1 MADTDLA
8 ARLRDRLLRL
18 QPDLSK
24 WSRYYEGR
32 QGLSYMA
39 PELIREMEGRI
50 QPVIVNWPRLVVDSL
65 EERLDVEGFRIN
77 QRVESR
83 LWDFWQANGLD
94 EASQQAHVD
103 ALAMRRSYVI
113 VGANDS
119 GDTPLITVESASQ
132 VYAVRDPRTRQVTQ
146 AIKRWTDDDDNEFLT
161 LYLPDRTV
169 YLVTESH
176 GRVVREYDVDVH
188 NLGVVPVVP
197 IVNRSRITDNDG
209 VSELADVAPLSDAAC
224 KIATDMM
231 ISAEFH
237 AMPRRVVVGMG
248 EDDQF
253 DSDGRP
259 LSKWA
264 QVAGRIWTIDAL
276 PSEVNVQQFAEAQLA
291 NFHQTLNTLA
301 RMVASMS
308 GLPPH
313 FLGYS
318 DANPTSAD
326 AIRSAET
333 RLVKRAERRQRAFG
347 GAWEQVMRLA
357 LLVADGSL
365 PEGIDSL
372 ETIWRDASTPTVAQ
386 KADAAVKLRT
396 AGLISLRQA
405 REDLGYSQEQIAV
418 MEADD
423 TRAVDRV
430 LGGDFTALLGPKP
443 AAADNTAK
451 DDAAALKAKAE
462 AMGQLIRAGV
472 EPEDAARQVGLDVD
486 FTGAVPVSLRLPSTD
501 AKTLEGP

>member
-1 MADTDLA
+1 MADDTALA
-8 ARLRDRLLRL
+8 AALRDRLIRK
-18 QPDLSK
+18 QPDLDK

-32 QGLSYMA
+32 QSLTYMA

-50 QPVIVNWPRLVVDSL
+50 QPVAVNWPRLVVDSL

-103 ALAMRRSYVI
+103 ALAMRRAYVI
-113 VGANDS
+113 VGSPDVP
-119 GDTPLITVESASQ
+119 GDAPVITVESAAQ
-132 VYAVRDPRTRQVTQ
+132 VWADRDPRTRAVTR
-146 AIKRWTDDDDNEFLT
+146 AIKRWTDEDDNEFLT

-169 YLVTESH
+169 YLVTEYN
-176 GRVVREYDVDVH
+176 GRVTREYDTDVH
-188 NLGVVPVVP
+188 NLGIVPVVP
-197 IVNRSRITDNDG
+197 LVNRARLTDTEG
-209 VSELADVAPLSDAAC
+209 VSELADVVPLSDAAC
-224 KIATDMM
+224 KVATDMM

-248 EDDQF
+248 EDDQY
-253 DSDGRP
+253 DQDGRP

-264 QVAGRIWTIDAL
+264 QIAGRIWTIDAL
-276 PSEVNVQQFAEAQLA
+276 PTEVNVQQFAEANLA

-357 LLVADGSL
+357 LVIADGDL
-365 PEGIDSL
+365 PDGIDSL
-372 ETIWRDASTPTVAQ
+372 ETIWRDASTPTIAQ
-386 KADAAVKLRT
+386 KADAVTKLRT

-423 TRAVDRV
+423 TKAVDRV
-430 LGGDFTALLGPKP
+430 LAGDFESLLGPKP
-443 AAADNTAK
+443 AP
-451 DDAAALKAKAE
+451 
-462 AMGQLIRAGV
+462 V
-472 EPEDAARQVGLDVD
+472 EPSPVPAD
-486 FTGAVPVSLRLPSTD
+486 GA
-501 AKTLEGP
+501 

>member
-1 MADTDLA
+1 MADDTDLA
-8 ARLRDRLLRL
+8 AQLRDRLIRL

-24 WSRYYEGR
+24 WSRYYEGK

-77 QRVESR
+77 QRVEDR

-113 VGANDS
+113 VGS
-119 GDTPLITVESASQ
+119 GDMPGDAPVITVESAAQ
-132 VYAVRDPRTRQVTQ
+132 VYADRDPRTRRVTR
-146 AIKRWTDDDDNEFLT
+146 AIKRWTDDADNEFLT

-169 YLVTESH
+169 YLVTEFQ
-176 GRVVREYDVDVH
+176 GRVTREYDTDVH

-197 IVNRSRITDNDG
+197 IVNRSRITDTDG
-209 VSELADVAPLSDAAC
+209 VSELADVVPLSDAAC

-253 DSDGRP
+253 DQNGRP

-264 QVAGRIWTIDAL
+264 QIAGRIWTIDAL
-276 PSEVNVQQFAEAQLA
+276 PSEVNVQQFAEANLA

-365 PEGIDSL
+365 PDGIDSL

-423 TRAVDRV
+423 ARAVDRV
-430 LGGDFTALLGPKP
+430 LGGDFESLLGPKP
-443 AAADNTAK
+443 APAPPVN
-451 DDAAALKAKAE
+451 
-462 AMGQLIRAGV
+462 
-472 EPEDAARQVGLDVD
+472 EPAQITD
-486 FTGAVPVSLRLPSTD
+486 GA
-501 AKTLEGP
+501 

>member
-1 MADTDLA
+1 MATDTDLA
-8 ARLRDRLLRL
+8 AQLRERLIHL
-18 QPDLSK
+18 QPDLDK

-50 QPVIVNWPRLVVDSL
+50 QPVVVNWPRLVVDSL

-94 EASQQAHVD
+94 EQSQQAHVD

-113 VGANDS
+113 VGS
-119 GDTPLITVESASQ
+119 PDTPGDAPVITVESAAQ
-132 VYAVRDPRTRQVTQ
+132 VYAQRDPRTRKVTA
-146 AIKRWTDDDDNEFLT
+146 AIKRWTDDDDNEYLT
-161 LYLPDRTV
+161 LYLPSETV
-169 YLVTESH
+169 WMVSEAAV
-176 GRVVREYDVDVH
+176 GRRWREYARDVH
-188 NLGVVPVVP
+188 NLGMVPVVP
-197 IVNRSRITDNDG
+197 LVNRARITDTEG
-209 VSELADVAPLSDAAC
+209 VSELADVVPLSDAAC
-224 KIATDMM
+224 KVATDMM

-253 DSDGRP
+253 DQDGRP
-259 LSKWA
+259 VSKWA
-264 QVAGRIWTIDAL
+264 QIAGRIWTIDAL
-276 PSEVNVQQFAEAQLA
+276 PAEVNVQQFAEANLA

-365 PEGIDSL
+365 PDGIDSL
-372 ETIWRDASTPTVAQ
+372 ETIWRDASTPTIAQ
-386 KADAAVKLRT
+386 KADAVTKLRT

-405 REDLGYSQEQIAV
+405 REDLGYTQEQIAL
-418 MEADD
+418 MESDD

-430 LGGDFTALLGPKP
+430 LMGDFTSLLGPKP
-443 AAADNTAK
+443 VAAQPTPPAITD
-451 DDAAALKAKAE
+451 
-462 AMGQLIRAGV
+462 
-472 EPEDAARQVGLDVD
+472 
-486 FTGAVPVSLRLPSTD
+486 GA
-501 AKTLEGP
+501 

>member
-1 MADTDLA
+1 MADDTVLA
-8 ARLRDRLLRL
+8 AQLRERLIRS
-18 QPDLSK
+18 QPALEK

-32 QGLSYMA
+32 QGLSYLA

-50 QPVIVNWPRLVVDSL
+50 QPVVVNWPRLVVDSL

-77 QRVESR
+77 QKVESR
-83 LWDFWQANGLD
+83 LWDFWQVNGLD

-103 ALAMRRSYVI
+103 ALAISRAYVI
-113 VGANDS
+113 VGS
-119 GDTPLITVESASQ
+119 GDAAGDAPVITVESAQQ
-132 VYAVRDPRTRQVTQ
+132 VYAMRDPRTRRVT
-146 AIKRWTDDDDNEFLT
+146 AAVKCWTDDDDNEFLT

-169 YLVTESH
+169 YLTTEVGSRVT
-176 GRVVREYDVDVH
+176 REYDADVH

-197 IVNRSRITDNDG
+197 LVNRSRIIDTDG
-209 VSELADVAPLSDAAC
+209 VSELADVVPLSDAAC

-253 DSDGRP
+253 DQDGRP

-264 QVAGRIWTIDAL
+264 QIAGRIWTIDAL
-276 PSEVNVQQFAEAQLA
+276 PSEVNVTQFAEANLA

-357 LLVADGSL
+357 LLIADGSL
-365 PEGIDSL
+365 PAGIDSL
-372 ETIWRDASTPTVAQ
+372 ETVWRDASTPTTAQ
-386 KADAAVKLRT
+386 KADAVVKLRQ
-396 AGLISLRQA
+396 GDRPIISLRQA
-405 REDLGYSQEQIAV
+405 REDLGYTQEQIAV

-423 TRAVDRV
+423 ARAVDRV
-430 LGGDFTALLGPKP
+430 LGGDFESLLGPKP
-443 AAADNTAK
+443 TQPR

-462 AMGQLIRAGV
+462 ARV
-472 EPEDAARQVGLDVD
+472 R
-486 FTGAVPVSLRLPSTD
+486 
-501 AKTLEGP
+501 

>member
-1 MADTDLA
+1 VNDIDIAV
-8 ARLRDRLLRL
+8 RLRERLIRL
-18 QPDLSK
+18 QPDLDK

-32 QGLSYMA
+32 QPLTYMA

-50 QPVIVNWPRLVVDSL
+50 QPVVVNWPRLVVDSL

-77 QRVESR
+77 QRVEDR
-83 LWDFWQANGLD
+83 LWDFWQANALD

-103 ALAMRRSYVI
+103 ALAMKRSYVI
-113 VGANDS
+113 VGAPDS
-119 GDTPLITVESASQ
+119 GDTPVITVESAAQ
-132 VYAVRDPRTRQVTQ
+132 VYADRDPRTRAVTQ
-146 AIKRWTDDDDNEFLT
+146 AIKRWTTDDGDEFVT

-169 YLVTESH
+169 YMVTEAMN
-176 GRVVREYDVDVH
+176 GRVLREYDTDIH
-188 NLGVVPVVP
+188 NLGMVPVVP
-197 IVNRSRITDNDG
+197 LVNRARITDPDG
-209 VSELADVAPLSDAAC
+209 VSELADVVPLSDAAC

-237 AMPRRVVVGMG
+237 AMPRRVIVGMG

-253 DSDGRP
+253 DSEGRP
-259 LSKWA
+259 VSKWA
-264 QVAGRIWTIDAL
+264 QIAGRIWTIDAL
-276 PSEVNVQQFAEAQLA
+276 PSEVNVQQFAEANLA

-357 LLVADGSL
+357 LLVADGAL
-365 PEGIDSL
+365 PDGIDSL
-372 ETIWRDASTPTVAQ
+372 ETIWRDASTPTIAQ
-386 KADAAVKLRT
+386 KADAVTKLRT

-430 LGGDFTALLGPKP
+430 LAGDFESLLGPKP
-443 AAADNTAK
+443 AQPTG
-451 DDAAALKAKAE
+451 DDAAAIKAKAE
-462 AMGQLIRAGV
+462 AMGQMIRAGV
-472 EPEDAARQVGLDVD
+472 EPENAAAQVGLDVD
-486 FTGAVPVSLRLPSTD
+486 FTGAVPVSLRLPETD
-501 AKTLEGP
+501 AQALEGP

>member
-1 MADTDLA
+1 MATETDLA
-8 ARLRDRLLRL
+8 ARLRERLIRV
-18 QPDLSK
+18 QPDLTR
-24 WSRYYEGR
+24 WSRYYEGT
-32 QGLSYMA
+32 QPLSYMA

-50 QPVIVNWPRLVVDSL
+50 QPVVVNWPRLVVDSL

-77 QRVESR
+77 QQVQSR
-83 LWDFWQANGLD
+83 LWEFWQANGLD

-113 VGANDS
+113 VGAPDS
-119 GDTPLITVESASQ
+119 PGDAPVITVESAQQ
-132 VYAVRDPRTRQVTQ
+132 VFAQRDPRTRAVTA
-146 AIKRWTDDDDNEFLT
+146 AIKRWTDDDDNEFVT
-161 LYLPDRTV
+161 LYLPDETV
-169 YLVTESH
+169 WMVADSMA
-176 GRVVREYDVDVH
+176 GRRLREYDRDTH
-188 NLGVVPVVP
+188 RLGVVPVVP
-197 IVNRSRITDNDG
+197 VVNRARILDSDG
-209 VSELADVAPLSDAAC
+209 VSELADVVPLSDAAC
-224 KIATDMM
+224 KVATDMM

-237 AMPRRVVVGMG
+237 AMPRRVIVGMG

-253 DSDGRP
+253 DAEGRP

-276 PSEVNVQQFAEAQLA
+276 PSEVNVQQFNEANLA

-357 LLVADGSL
+357 LLIADGSL
-365 PEGIDSL
+365 PDGIDSL
-372 ETIWRDASTPTVAQ
+372 ETVWRDASTPTIAQ
-386 KADAAVKLRT
+386 KADAVVKLRT
-396 AGLISLRQA
+396 AGLVSLRQA
-405 REDLGYSQEQIAV
+405 REDLGYTQEQIAV
-418 MEADD
+418 MESDD
-423 TRAVDRV
+423 SRAVDRV
-430 LGGDFTALLGPKP
+430 LAGDFTSLLGPKP
-443 AAADNTAK
+443 
-451 DDAAALKAKAE
+451 
-462 AMGQLIRAGV
+462 
-472 EPEDAARQVGLDVD
+472 P
-486 FTGAVPVSLRLPSTD
+486 VPV
-501 AKTLEGP
+501 EG

>member
-1 MADTDLA
+1 MTLVADTDLA
-8 ARLRDRLLRL
+8 ARLRERLIRI
-18 QPDLSK
+18 QPDLTK
-24 WSRYYEGR
+24 WSRYYEGT

-50 QPVIVNWPRLVVDSL
+50 QPVVVNWPRLVVDSL

-77 QRVESR
+77 QRVQDR

-94 EASQQAHVD
+94 EQSQQAHVD

-113 VGANDS
+113 VGAPDS
-119 GDTPLITVESASQ
+119 PGDAPVITVESAHQ
-132 VYAVRDPRTRQVTQ
+132 VYAQRDPRTRAVTA
-146 AIKRWTDDDDNEFLT
+146 AIKAWSDDDDNEFVT
-161 LYLPDRTV
+161 LYLPNETV
-169 YLVTESH
+169 WMVSESTA
-176 GRVVREYDVDVH
+176 GRRLREYDRDVH
-188 NLGVVPVVP
+188 NLGAVPVVPVV
-197 IVNRSRITDNDG
+197 NRARILDADG
-209 VSELADVAPLSDAAC
+209 VSELADVVPLSDAAC

-248 EDDQF
+248 EEDQF
-253 DSDGRP
+253 DQDGRP

-276 PSEVNVQQFAEAQLA
+276 PSEVNVQQFAEANLA
-291 NFHQTLNTLA
+291 NFHQTINTLA

-357 LLVADGSL
+357 LLIADGSL
-365 PEGIDSL
+365 PDGIDSL
-372 ETIWRDASTPTVAQ
+372 ETIWRDASTPTIAQ
-386 KADAAVKLRT
+386 KADAVVKLRT
-396 AGLISLRQA
+396 AGLVSLRQA
-405 REDLGYSQEQIAV
+405 REDLGYTQEQIAV

-430 LGGDFTALLGPKP
+430 LAGDFTSLLGPKP
-443 AAADNTAK
+443 TPAITN
-451 DDAAALKAKAE
+451 
-462 AMGQLIRAGV
+462 
-472 EPEDAARQVGLDVD
+472 
-486 FTGAVPVSLRLPSTD
+486 GA
-501 AKTLEGP
+501 